1 MRLDWVNHGWFAA
14 YVTHVLT
21 AEWAVPMFVS
31 TPALIGNP
39 VLAFY
44 GTALYVALSPFVWLF
59 GPDVGMRLAV
69 VAALV
74 VPAFAMARF
83 FLALGV
89 DRLTTACLTICLS
102 SSVYQLTNIY
112 TRGAVTEFFAYQLIL
127 LGTVVLLSVF
137 AGEGPRRA
145 ASKLVLG
152 FASLALGA
160 LAHPPTFATA
170 GLFLGLPAA
179 VLGIGLVF
187 PAAASIRRQ
196 PLAWALVATT
206 LVPLTLWLQIVI
218 AQRAELGVTQQSSD
232 LLYFPFSIDHW
243 IARFWPF
250 SIDLRVLTEGYNLV
264 STPFLSAPVNSM
276 ALLLAAL
283 AILGRYV
290 RPLAGAPRNL
300 TVHFFVAAASL
311 AIIAPLLLSL
321 PIVGTEPSP

>member
-1 MRLDWVNHGWFAA
+1 MRSSLGLGSAIVAYCALAASPLAFAPIFSLDWVNHGWFAA

-31 TPALIGNP
+31 THEMIGNP
-39 VLAFY
+39 VLVFY

-69 VAALV
+69 VVALV
-74 VPAFAMARF
+74 VPSFAMARF

-145 ASKLVLG
+145 ASTLVLG
-152 FASLALGA
+152 FASLALGV

-170 GLFLGLPAA
+170 GLFLGLPFA
-179 VLGIGLVF
+179 VLGIGLVL
-187 PAAASIRRQ
+187 PAAAWIRTH
-196 PLAWALVATT
+196 PLPWALVATT

-218 AQRAELGVTQQSSD
+218 AQRAELGVTQQASD
-232 LLYFPFSIDHW
+232 L
-243 IARFWPF
+243 
-250 SIDLRVLTEGYNLV
+250 
-264 STPFLSAPVNSM
+264 
-276 ALLLAAL
+276 
-283 AILGRYV
+283 
-290 RPLAGAPRNL
+290 
-300 TVHFFVAAASL
+300 
-311 AIIAPLLLSL
+311 PLL
-321 PIVGTEPSP
+321 PVVN

>member
-1 MRLDWVNHGWFAA
+1 MILTARSPLGLGSVIVACCVLAASPLAFTPIFAIDWVNHGWFAA

-74 VPAFAMARF
+74 VPALAMARF

-89 DRLTTACLTICLS
+89 DRLTTGCLTICLS

-112 TRGAVTEFFAYQLIL
+112 TRGAVTEFFAYQLML
-127 LGTVVLLSVF
+127 LGAVVLLSVF

-179 VLGIGLVF
+179 VLGIGIVL
-187 PAAASIRRQ
+187 PAARRRFDGNR
-196 PLAWALVATT
+196 WRGH
-206 LVPLTLWLQIVI
+206 WS
-218 AQRAELGVTQQSSD
+218 RR
-232 LLYFPFSIDHW
+232 LLYRS
-243 IARFWPF
+243 RCGCR
-250 SIDLRVLTEGYNLV
+250 S
-264 STPFLSAPVNSM
+264 
-276 ALLLAAL
+276 
-283 AILGRYV
+283 
-290 RPLAGAPRNL
+290 
-300 TVHFFVAAASL
+300 
-311 AIIAPLLLSL
+311 
-321 PIVGTEPSP
+321 